1 MTHSMTGFGKSEV
14 TIGHLHVN
22 IEIRSLNSKFLD
34 LTLKIPTV
42 FKEIDSSLRSIIKNE
57 LNRGKIELAIHYEKI
72 NSSSKITINKEQL
85 KNYYNQLKE
94 ISAELNNQ
102 NNEDFMGYALKLPEV
117 IQHQKET
124 VDKQSN
130 EILISAVKQACK
142 NLNSFREKEGESLQK
157 ELLNYVNS
165 IQDNLAKINP
175 FEKERLPKVKQKLL
189 RSIEE
194 LNLKS
199 QIDEKRLEQELI
211 YYAEKL
217 DLTEEKVRLKEHCI
231 HFMETLKEINSGK
244 KLGFITQE
252 MGREINT
259 IGSKA
264 HHLSIQKIVVE
275 MKDELEKIKEQVL
288 NIL

>member
-72 NSSSKITINKEQL
+72 NSNSKITINKEQL

-130 EILISAVKQACK
+130 EILINAVKQACK
-142 NLNSFREKEGESLQK
+142 DLKSFREKEGESLQK

-189 RSIEE
+189 R
-194 LNLKS
+194 
-199 QIDEKRLEQELI
+199 
-211 YYAEKL
+211 
-217 DLTEEKVRLKEHCI
+217 
-231 HFMETLKEINSGK
+231 
-244 KLGFITQE
+244 FI
-252 MGREINT
+252 
-259 IGSKA
+259 A
-264 HHLSIQKIVVE
+264 VC
-275 MKDELEKIKEQVL
+275 
-288 NIL
+288 